1 MMYISYHFFSLFC
14 DCHSQFQ
21 SKFSKPNFSL
31 SFIFRCCLMD
41 LNKYYWQAY
50 CNYFQNNQ
58 MSLSTENFQNFR
70 PFFSLLSPPRMNFI
84 QNSQFSSIQ
93 NFQSS
98 QIFSSIPPTSSIV
111 FCMHPNTSNSTQ
123 SPSIDEVET

>member
-1 MMYISYHFFSLFC
+1 MYISYHFFSLFC

-50 CNYFQNNQ
+50 CNYLQNNQ
-58 MSLSTENFQNFR
+58 MPLSNENSQNPPSFFPFSTENFQ
-70 PFFSLLSPPRMNFI
+70 
-84 QNSQFSSIQ
+84 SSQ
-93 NFQSS
+93 NFPL
-98 QIFSSIPPTSSIV
+98 IP
-111 FCMHPNTSNSTQ
+111 PNTSIMFRMLPKTSSGTQ
-123 SPSIDEVET
+123 SPSIDEVETQFPKFPTQIGIEISH